1 MTNNRVFEMPK
12 IDRVIEGAGSIDQI
26 PDELARRGLSRALLV
41 TGRSLA
47 DSDPVRKLIESLGD
61 RLAGAFAEVQAHNPI
76 GSLAELVERATT
88 ANADVIIGIGGG
100 SAIDAAKLTSLGVGQ
115 RIADPERFLGYS
127 ISHGLQPLQGRL
139 LPVIAVPT
147 TLSAA
152 EWNGVAA
159 FVDDKT
165 STKELARYL
174 ELTPKVVILDPELCA
189 LTPRGLWTTTGVRA
203 LDHAVET
210 AYATNAHP
218 FTTALA
224 LAALRMLAQNLPLT
238 AEDPGNLSAALLCQ
252 QGAWMSLVGVHN
264 VPVGLSHAIGHQLGA
279 IGVPHGVTSCITLPH
294 VMRFFEPQTQDQQRM
309 MAEELAGAR
318 GAVGAGSAAEE
329 IEALF
334 TELKVPR
341 TISQFGVGHDRLN
354 DVVRATMGEAEAVIR
369 QAPRSVSPDDVR
381 ELLERAY

>member
-1 MTNNRVFEMPK
+1 MPK
-12 IDRVIEGAGSIDQI
+12 VDRVIEGAGSIERI

-47 DSDPVRKLIESLGD
+47 GSDPVRKLVESLGD
-61 RLAGAFAEVQAHNPI
+61 RLAGTFGEVQAHNPI
-76 GSLAELVERATT
+76 DSLAGLVNRAT
-88 ANADVIIGIGGG
+88 AADADVIIGIGGG
-100 SAIDAAKLTSLGVGQ
+100 SAIDAAKLTSLGVGE
-115 RIADPERFLGYS
+115 RIAGPREFLGYS
-127 ISHGLQPLQGRL
+127 ISHGLTPLHGL
-139 LPVIAVPT
+139 PLPVIAVPT

-159 FVDDKT
+159 FVDEKT

-174 ELTPKVVILDPELCA
+174 GLTPKVVVLDPELCA
-189 LTPRGLWTTTGVRA
+189 LTPRGLWVTTGVRA

-224 LAALRMLAQNLPLT
+224 TAALRLLAQNLPLT
-238 AEDPGNLSAALLCQ
+238 AADAGDLTAALLCQ

-294 VMRFFEPQTQDQQRM
+294 VMRFFEPQTRDQQRV
-309 MAEELAGAR
+309 MAQEMAQAR
-318 GAVGAGSAAEE
+318 GGVDTRSAADE

-334 TELKVPR
+334 AQLKVPR
-341 TISQFGVGHDRLN
+341 TIGEFGIAHNRLN

-369 QAPRSVSPDDVR
+369 QAPRPVSPDDVR
-381 ELLERAY
+381 ELLEKAY